1 MRVFVT
7 GASGFI
13 GAALCRELLRRGH
26 SVIAIARSASSLD
39 AEPVNLRRIAIP
51 DIARKATRAELREY
65 PRYDI
70 DARAR
75 VEFDGRSFDA
85 RVFDISESG
94 ALIENLPGLAVGT
107 KLVLTLP
114 ALHPVAGKVV
124 RAGEQSSGVCF
135 EPQKLKTEEVRRL
148 IVAAAA

>member
-1 MRVFVT
+1 M
-7 GASGFI
+7 
-13 GAALCRELLRRGH
+13 LRCPTWPNTWPSSPTWWCVRPR
-26 SVIAIARSASSLD
+26 ARSASPASRWICSAPSL
-39 AEPVNLRRIAIP
+39 RIAIP

-70 DARAR
+70 DTRAR

-94 ALIENLPGLAVGT
+94 ALIENLPGLAIGT

-114 ALHPVAGKVV
+114 AFHPVAGKVV
-124 RAGEQSSGVCF
+124 RAGEQNSGVGF